1 GEHPVINPADG
12 SVVGYIKWSTT
23 EEVDEA
29 VSLAGRAFG
38 QWSAVPVKERV
49 QVFFRLK
56 ALLDKNIEE
65 LSRLCTSENGKTVA
79 ESKAGI
85 LKGIEVVEYATS
97 LPQLLAGGYLEVSA
111 GVSCRTIKE
120 PLGVVAGI
128 TPFNF
133 PFMVPLWM
141 IPLALGC
148 GNTMVLKPSEQ
159 VPLSAIRLRELLL
172 EAGLPEGVFQV
183 VHGQREVVER
193 LIDHPEVQAITF
205 VGSSRVA
212 QAVYERGTRLGKR
225 VLALGG
231 AKNHLV
237 LLPDADLELS
247 AENINASFSGCSGQ
261 RCMAASVLL
270 AVGQTQPVIDRVAEL
285 SRKVTLG
292 RDMGPVISR
301 QALERITDYI
311 DKAEAAGAKVLVD
324 GRGKS
329 VAGKEGGFWIG
340 PTILDG
346 VTPDMPVAREEI
358 FGPVLSI
365 IRVETLSEA
374 LEIERRSPY
383 GNAAAVYTRNGGA
396 ARKCAESFHASM
408 IGINIGVP
416 VPREPF
422 SFGGRGRSRFGQGD
436 ITGEGA
442 IEFWTQTRKITERW
456 AVPEGREWKF

>member
-1 GEHPVINPADG
+1 
-12 SVVGYIKWSTT
+12 
-23 EEVDEA
+23 
-29 VSLAGRAFG
+29 
-38 QWSAVPVKERV
+38 
-49 QVFFRLK
+49 
-56 ALLDKNIEE
+56 
-65 LSRLCTSENGKTVA
+65 
-79 ESKAGI
+79 
-85 LKGIEVVEYATS
+85 
-97 LPQLLAGGYLEVSA
+97 
-111 GVSCRTIKE
+111 
-120 PLGVVAGI
+120 
-128 TPFNF
+128 
-133 PFMVPLWM
+133 
-141 IPLALGC
+141 
-148 GNTMVLKPSEQ
+148 
-159 VPLSAIRLRELLL
+159 
-172 EAGLPEGVFQV
+172 
-183 VHGQREVVER
+183 
-193 LIDHPEVQAITF
+193 
-205 VGSSRVA
+205 
-212 QAVYERGTRLGKR
+212 
-225 VLALGG
+225 
-231 AKNHLV
+231 
-237 LLPDADLELS
+237 
-247 AENINASFSGCSGQ
+247 
-261 RCMAASVLL
+261 MAASVLL

-365 IRVETLSEA
+365 IRVETLSED

>member
-1 GEHPVINPADG
+1 AAGEHPVINPADG
-12 SVVGYIKWSTT
+12 SVIGYIKWSTPG
-23 EEVDEA
+23 EVDGA
-29 VSLAGRAFG
+29 VNAAGLAFR
-38 QWSAVPVKERV
+38 QWSAVTVKERV
-49 QVFFRLK
+49 QVFFRFK
-56 ALLDKNIEE
+56 ALLEKNLEE
-65 LSRLCTSENGKTVA
+65 LSRLCTAENGKTVA

-141 IPLALGC
+141 LPLALGC

-172 EAGLPEGVFQV
+172 ESGLPGGAFQL

-324 GRGKS
+324 GREKS

-346 VTPDMPVAREEI
+346 VTPDMPVARE
-358 FGPVLSI
+358 
-365 IRVETLSEA
+365 
-374 LEIERRSPY
+374 
-383 GNAAAVYTRNGGA
+383 
-396 ARKCAESFHASM
+396 
-408 IGINIGVP
+408 
-416 VPREPF
+416 
-422 SFGGRGRSRFGQGD
+422 
-436 ITGEGA
+436 
-442 IEFWTQTRKITERW
+442 
-456 AVPEGREWKF
+456 